1 MRSTRVLLSATLFLA
16 AFHAFPQGTM
26 PDPDAILVGRDPRP
40 QVLLLGTFHFGY
52 PDMDKHVTAEDDRV
66 DVLSPQRQ
74 QELTELLDAV
84 MRFNPT
90 KLCVET
96 QGGWLMHEYHRYKKG
111 ERTLGR
117 NEFYQIDFRVMDR
130 AKLDTMY
137 AVDALPLV
145 LDLYNGADSMRYK
158 PWLDS
163 LYQGW
168 EFGGEDVLSQ
178 RYDAWYTATD
188 KAKKDHS
195 LLEIFLAMNDDD
207 LYRRACDLIVVYE
220 GLHTSGGLA
229 GRDMEAMAIGI
240 RESIDDNHIRAR
252 VGQVEYLGE
261 KIAAAG
267 VPIVRPIG
275 GYGMPEWLRVS
286 IGLESEN
293 ARFLEVLPD
302 CLV

>member
-1 MRSTRVLLSATLFLA
+1 MRSTRALLSATLFLA
-16 AFHAFPQGTM
+16 AFQASSQGTM
-26 PDPDAILVGRDPRP
+26 PDPDAILVGSDPRP

-145 LDLYNGADSMRYK
+145 LDLYNGADSLRYK

-195 LLEIFLAMNDDD
+195 LLEIFLAMNDDHALDRDYGAYLNGYFKLPGDRGADVHAIHWYSRNLRIYRNIQDITTGPEDRILVVFGAGHMGILKHLFECDPGYELVRLRD
-207 LYRRACDLIVVYE
+207 L
-220 GLHTSGGLA
+220 
-229 GRDMEAMAIGI
+229 
-240 RESIDDNHIRAR
+240 
-252 VGQVEYLGE
+252 
-261 KIAAAG
+261 
-267 VPIVRPIG
+267 VR
-275 GYGMPEWLRVS
+275 
-286 IGLESEN
+286 
-293 ARFLEVLPD
+293 
-302 CLV
+302 

>member
-1 MRSTRVLLSATLFLA
+1 MRSTRALLSATLFLA
-16 AFHAFPQGTM
+16 AFQASSQGTM
-26 PDPDAILVGRDPRP
+26 PDPDAILVGSDPRP

-137 AVDALPLV
+137 AVDALPMV

-168 EFGGEDVLSQ
+168 EFGGEDALSQ

-195 LLEIFLAMNDDD
+195 LLEIFLALNDDHALD
-207 LYRRACDLIVVYE
+207 RDYGAYLNGYFKLPRYQGADVHAIHWYSRNLRIYRNIQDITTGPEDRILVVFGAGHMGILKHLFECDPSYELVRLRDLI
-220 GLHTSGGLA
+220 
-229 GRDMEAMAIGI
+229 R
-240 RESIDDNHIRAR
+240 
-252 VGQVEYLGE
+252 
-261 KIAAAG
+261 
-267 VPIVRPIG
+267 
-275 GYGMPEWLRVS
+275 
-286 IGLESEN
+286 
-293 ARFLEVLPD
+293 
-302 CLV
+302 

>member
-1 MRSTRVLLSATLFLA
+1 MRSTRALLSATLFLA
-16 AFHAFPQGTM
+16 ALQASSQGTM
-26 PDPDAILVGRDPRP
+26 PDPDAILVGSDPRP

-117 NEFYQIDFRVMDR
+117 NEFYQIDFRVMER
-130 AKLDTMY
+130 AKLDTLY
-137 AVDALPLV
+137 AVDALPMV
-145 LDLYNGADSMRYK
+145 LDLYNSPDSMRYK

-168 EFGGEDVLSQ
+168 DFGGEDALSQ

-195 LLEIFLAMNDDD
+195 LLEIFLALNDDHALDRDYGAYLNGYFKLPGHRGADVHAIHWYSRNLRIYRNIQDITTGPEDRILVVFGAGHMGILKHLFECDPSYELVRLRD
-207 LYRRACDLIVVYE
+207 L
-220 GLHTSGGLA
+220 
-229 GRDMEAMAIGI
+229 
-240 RESIDDNHIRAR
+240 
-252 VGQVEYLGE
+252 
-261 KIAAAG
+261 
-267 VPIVRPIG
+267 VR
-275 GYGMPEWLRVS
+275 
-286 IGLESEN
+286 
-293 ARFLEVLPD
+293 
-302 CLV
+302 

>member
-1 MRSTRVLLSATLFLA
+1 MRSTRALLSATLFLA
-16 AFHAFPQGTM
+16 AFQASSQGTM
-26 PDPDAILVGRDPRP
+26 PDPDAILVGSDPRP

-145 LDLYNGADSMRYK
+145 LDLYNGADSLRYK

-195 LLEIFLAMNDDD
+195 LLEIFLAMNDDHALDRDYGAYLNGYFKLPGDRGADVRAIHWYSRNLRIYRNIQDITTGPEDRILVVFGAGHMGILKHLFECDPGYELVRLRD
-207 LYRRACDLIVVYE
+207 L
-220 GLHTSGGLA
+220 
-229 GRDMEAMAIGI
+229 
-240 RESIDDNHIRAR
+240 
-252 VGQVEYLGE
+252 
-261 KIAAAG
+261 
-267 VPIVRPIG
+267 VR
-275 GYGMPEWLRVS
+275 
-286 IGLESEN
+286 
-293 ARFLEVLPD
+293 
-302 CLV
+302 

>member
-1 MRSTRVLLSATLFLA
+1 MRSTRALLSATLFLA
-16 AFHAFPQGTM
+16 AFQASSQGTM
-26 PDPDAILVGRDPRP
+26 PDPDAILVGSDPRP

-96 QGGWLMHEYHRYKKG
+96 QGGWLMHEYHRYNKG

-168 EFGGEDVLSQ
+168 EFGGEDALSQ

-195 LLEIFLAMNDDD
+195 LLEIFLAMNDDHALDRDYGAYLNGYFKLPGYQGADVHAIHWYSRNLRIYRNIQDITTGPEDRILVVFGAGHMGILKHLFECDPGYELVRLRD
-207 LYRRACDLIVVYE
+207 L
-220 GLHTSGGLA
+220 
-229 GRDMEAMAIGI
+229 
-240 RESIDDNHIRAR
+240 
-252 VGQVEYLGE
+252 
-261 KIAAAG
+261 
-267 VPIVRPIG
+267 VR
-275 GYGMPEWLRVS
+275 
-286 IGLESEN
+286 
-293 ARFLEVLPD
+293 
-302 CLV
+302 